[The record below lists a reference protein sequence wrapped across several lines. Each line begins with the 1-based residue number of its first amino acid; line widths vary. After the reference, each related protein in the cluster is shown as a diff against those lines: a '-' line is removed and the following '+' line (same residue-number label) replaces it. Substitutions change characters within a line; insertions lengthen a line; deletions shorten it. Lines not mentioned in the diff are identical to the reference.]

1 MIETLNRLAAGLESL
16 PKLPKNCSIHMTCGV
31 EHGCIV
37 LLDPEVFDALDID
50 DSVVEYMRPN
60 LGPTNHPIGK
70 HFDIGTVR
78 VMTVYNVHD
87 TDKVVRRSLDN
98 EEHF

>member
-1 MIETLNRLAAGLESL
+1 MIETLNKLAAGLESL

-37 LLDPEVFDALDID
+37 LLDPDVFDALDID
-50 DSVVEYMRPN
+50 DSIVTCIRKIPS
-60 LGPTNHPIGK
+60 LAPTNHPIGK

-78 VMTVYNVHD
+78 VMTVYNAILE
-87 TDKVVRRSLDN
+87 TKPMGGL
-98 EEHF
+98 